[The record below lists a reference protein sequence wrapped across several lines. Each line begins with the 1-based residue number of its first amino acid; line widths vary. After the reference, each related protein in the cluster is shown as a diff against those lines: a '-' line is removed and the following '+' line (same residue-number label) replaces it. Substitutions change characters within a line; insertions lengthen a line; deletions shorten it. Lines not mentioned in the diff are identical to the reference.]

1 MHITE
6 WKWDQ
11 IQGRLGKQLKFAHD
25 TVTVSAA
32 EVVEIADDL
41 LAEHGGDTTEAAKQ
55 LFETETPTAAQVAK
69 VDDALAAV
77 EGLRAMVQAAA
88 GVATTAD
95 ADRPSAM
102 RRMRST

>member
-6 WKWDQ
+6 WKWEQ
-11 IQGRLGKQLKFAHD
+11 IEGKLGRQLKHVYE
-25 TVTVSAA
+25 TVTVSAT

-55 LFETETPTAAQVAK
+55 LFETETPTAAQIAK
-69 VDDALAAV
+69 VADALAAV
-77 EGLRAMVQAAA
+77 DGLRAMVDAAN
-88 GVATTAD
+88 GIATTAD
-95 ADRPSAM
+95 SGRPSAM